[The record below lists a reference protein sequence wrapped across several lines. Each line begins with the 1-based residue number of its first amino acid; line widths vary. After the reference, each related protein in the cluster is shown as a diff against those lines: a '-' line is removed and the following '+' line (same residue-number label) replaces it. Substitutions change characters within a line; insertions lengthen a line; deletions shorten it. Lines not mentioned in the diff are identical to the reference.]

1 MMNKEIR
8 QLENDIVNTLN
19 NSPVNVETKR
29 LLIESILYK
38 LLKEADKVIIAE
50 MQEGENAESTQ

>member
-38 LLKEADKVIIAE
+38 LLKEADRVIIAE

>member
-1 MMNKEIR
+1 MNKEIR

>member
-1 MMNKEIR
+1 MNKEIR

-38 LLKEADKVIIAE
+38 LLKEADRVIIAE